1 MGTVY
6 DCASVNELNGIYV
19 PGERE
24 RRGGKGGR
32 EKESIRHSRDTIPSR
47 TVSDEF
53 PSCSVEYACGHR
65 FRGQI

>member
-19 PGERE
+19 LGGGERK
-24 RRGGKGGR
+24 RGKRGR